1 MKERQAVDV
10 LLGDKGLFPTCYV
23 FRWFRSCAVLHSVHL
38 VQFSLVLVSSTYM
51 VLPDTSKMLIL

>member
-23 FRWFRSCAVLHSVHL
+23 FRWFRSCAVLLHSVLL
-38 VQFSLVLVSSTYM
+38 VQFVLVSSTYG
-51 VLPDTSKMLIL
+51 PS